1 MQEMEEEEEIEEL
14 TIIDD
19 PFALVDSCSEAS
31 EDPSDADSSFDLRS
45 PDPFDYMPTV
55 RAQKKNKLN
64 TSTRPHPRA
73 PLYIKALEGG
83 PNCHPPLP

>member
-55 RAQKKNKLN
+55 RA
-64 TSTRPHPRA
+64 RPAFSEREVA
-73 PLYIKALEGG
+73 IAVFSGRGGSVKIKPHSLKIE
-83 PNCHPPLP
+83 